1 MVKLSDDNLVVAQFG
16 GLIKHLKLSLAE
28 DGITVNLTEL
38 ARVEMG
44 AEISAM
50 CIVDDCGIDAIYVT
64 LSDAPH
70 YSLNI
75 LSMA

>member
-1 MVKLSDDNLVVAQFG
+1 MRLSGDNLVVAQYG
-16 GLIKHLKLSLAE
+16 GLLKHLKLSLAE

-38 ARVEMG
+38 ARVDMG
-44 AEISAM
+44 AEISAV
-50 CIVDDCGIDAIYVT
+50 CIADDCDIDAIYVT

>member
-1 MVKLSDDNLVVAQFG
+1 MRLSGDNLVVAQYG
-16 GLIKHLKLSLAE
+16 GLLKHLKLSLAE

-38 ARVEMG
+38 ARVDMG
-44 AEISAM
+44 AEISAI
-50 CIVDDCGIDAIYVT
+50 CIVDDCDIDAIYVT

>member
-1 MVKLSDDNLVVAQFG
+1 
-16 GLIKHLKLSLAE
+16 
-28 DGITVNLTEL
+28 
-38 ARVEMG
+38 MG

-50 CIVDDCGIDAIYVT
+50 CIADDCGIDAIYVT